1 MDHVQALQARVSNTM
16 KQTRSSLESCL
27 FLLSVCTK
35 VQKSFLMRIVIYP
48 PIILVQYMYFLDTRW
63 FCHATVQLVASD

>member
-1 MDHVQALQARVSNTM
+1 MFNYY
-16 KQTRSSLESCL
+16 KQKSQPLEAAWKLCL